1 MGRSTIPSAL
11 AELSKPATPEAQV
24 VALRNLKNEIVGHEQ
39 RKELAVA
46 HGVVGP
52 LARLLHEG
60 VRRGGKRR
68 YSNGMTQEASNGSAP
83 SSRIRQEHDAWTR
96 EDELRFQATLV
107 VGSLANGEHVTRR
120 DKSCWEPH
128 G

>member
-1 MGRSTIPSAL
+1 M
-11 AELSKPATPEAQV
+11 

-39 RKELAVA
+39 RKELAVTY
-46 HGVVGP
+46 GVVRP
-52 LARLLHEG
+52 LAGLLREG

-68 YSNGMTQEASNGSAP
+68 HSHGTTQEASNGAAP
-83 SSRIRQEHDAWTR
+83 SSRPTAPSRTRQAQKQEDWTK

-107 VGSLANGEHVTRR
+107 AGSLANGEHVTQPH
-120 DKSCWEPH
+120 KNCWGHE

>member
-11 AELSKPATPEAQV
+11 AELSNPTCAEAQV

-39 RKELAVA
+39 RKELAIT
-46 HGVVGP
+46 HGVVRP
-52 LARLLHEG
+52 LVELLKEG
-60 VRRGGKRR
+60 ARRGGKRR
-68 YSNGMTQEASNGSAP
+68 HSNGTTQEGSNGSVL
-83 SSRIRQEHDAWTR
+83 SSRLRQEHDEWAR

-107 VGSLANGEHVTRR
+107 VGSLANGEHVTLQCT
-120 DKSCWEPH
+120 SCWEPH